1 MELRR
6 TRVRTERGEI
16 QQAGDGDDP
25 AIHGIDNIATIE
37 LEQRPVLDT
46 SPIGLIQTYQ
56 KAIG

>member
-1 MELRR
+1 M
-6 TRVRTERGEI
+6 RTERSEI
-16 QQAGDGDDP
+16 QQAGNGDDP